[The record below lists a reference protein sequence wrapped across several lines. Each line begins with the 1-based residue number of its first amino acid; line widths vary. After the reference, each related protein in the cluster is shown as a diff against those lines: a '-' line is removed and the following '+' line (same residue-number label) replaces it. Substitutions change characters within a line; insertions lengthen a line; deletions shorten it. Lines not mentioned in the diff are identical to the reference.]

1 MQTPSASP
9 KSLRQPSQLAWGA
22 PFSCGDPPH
31 SGGNL
36 AWRGLP
42 RTRGSPWQRHAAAGS
57 VRRDIGSF
65 SLGKTLDSASKQEAA
80 ALEKVLLG
88 GRAAIAGSAFLCARG
103 RHEHILT
110 AGFRRGKGHEKFES

>member
-9 KSLRQPSQLAWGA
+9 KSLRQPSQLARGA
-22 PFSCGDPPH
+22 PLSRGDLPH
-31 SGGNL
+31 AGGEL
-36 AWRGLP
+36 IRRRLP
-42 RTRGSPWQRHAAAGS
+42 HARGSLWQCHAAAGS
-57 VRRDIGSF
+57 VQRDPGSF
-65 SLGKTLDSASKQEAA
+65 SLGKTLDATSKQVAA
-80 ALEKVLLG
+80 ALEKGLLG

>member
-9 KSLRQPSQLAWGA
+9 KSLRQPNQLARGDLLSRGDLPHPRGWGW
-22 PFSCGDPPH
+22 
-31 SGGNL
+31 GGHL
-36 AWRGLP
+36 
-42 RTRGSPWQRHAAAGS
+42 QCHAAAGS
-57 VRRDIGSF
+57 VRRDPSSF
-65 SLGKTLDSASKQEAA
+65 SLGKTLDSASKQEAV
-80 ALEKVLLG
+80 ALEKRLLG